1 MTQTLTTT
9 ISAEALSELGNGESL
24 SKRAIRKMKS
34 QPIVLASFAVLFIY
48 IFIALLGY
56 LNVLPD
62 FQQRVGT
69 SHEIPSL
76 SVAKIL
82 GTDLFGR
89 SVLYKILAGLKT
101 AITMGFLVTLFAVPV
116 GVVLG
121 CLAGFYGGRVDS
133 FIVWLYTVIVSVPY
147 ILLVMAISYSL
158 GKGLLAV
165 CIAIA
170 GANWVSLCRMIRG
183 EVMKHKE
190 REYVLATRLLGAK
203 NNYIMFRHILPN
215 VLHLA
220 IITASLMVLGA
231 IKIEVVLTYIGV
243 GVQDGSSWGSMI
255 AEAPGELINGIW
267 WPLAAVAFAMFL
279 IIYALNV
286 VGDALRDALDPKLVG

>member
-1 MTQTLTTT
+1 MILTNN

-24 SKRAIRKMKS
+24 SKRAIRRMKK
-34 QPIVLASFAVLFIY
+34 QPVVLVSFAVVFSY
-48 IFIALLGY
+48 IFLAILGY
-56 LNVLPD
+56 LNFLPD
-62 FQQRVGT
+62 FQQRVGG
-69 SHEIPSL
+69 SHEMPSL
-76 SVAKIL
+76 SIAKIL

-121 CLAGFYGGRVDS
+121 CLSGFYGGRVDT
-133 FIVWLYTVIVSVPY
+133 FIVWLYTVISSVPY
-147 ILLVMAISYSL
+147 ILLVIAISYSL
-158 GKGLLAV
+158 GKGLIAV
-165 CIAIA
+165 CLAIA
-170 GANWVSLCRMIRG
+170 MASWVGLCRLIRG

-190 REYVLATRLLGAK
+190 REYVLATRLLGAT

-231 IKIEVVLTYIGV
+231 IKIEVILTYIGV
-243 GVQDGSSWGSMI
+243 GVQDGSSWGAMI
-255 AEAPGELINGIW
+255 AEAPGELVNGIW
-267 WPLAAVAFAMFL
+267 WPLAAVGFTMFM

>member
-1 MTQTLTTT
+1 MILTNN

-24 SKRAIRKMKS
+24 SKRAIRRMKK
-34 QPIVLASFAVLFIY
+34 QPVVLVSFAVVFSY
-48 IFIALLGY
+48 IFLAILGY
-56 LNVLPD
+56 LNFLPD
-62 FQQRVGT
+62 FQQRVGG
-69 SHEIPSL
+69 SHEMPSL
-76 SVAKIL
+76 SIAKIL

-121 CLAGFYGGRVDS
+121 CLSGFYGGRVDT
-133 FIVWLYTVIVSVPY
+133 FIVWLYTVISSVPY
-147 ILLVMAISYSL
+147 ILLVIAISYSL
-158 GKGLLAV
+158 GKGLIAV
-165 CIAIA
+165 CLAIA
-170 GANWVSLCRMIRG
+170 MASWVGLCRLIRG

-190 REYVLATRLLGAK
+190 REYVLATRLLGAT

-231 IKIEVVLTYIGV
+231 I
-243 GVQDGSSWGSMI
+243 
-255 AEAPGELINGIW
+255 
-267 WPLAAVAFAMFL
+267 
-279 IIYALNV
+279 
-286 VGDALRDALDPKLVG
+286 